1 MKYKPEDY
9 IECGF
14 YSDDTEI
21 KNHTENV
28 DEIVRV
34 LKECDDCDTCPYYS
48 CWIDEE
54 TGDPTDACNDGRLFK
69 DILRLIE
76 SLVSENNRLTELHK
90 REIIITG
97 EYAQRVIALQSQLAE
112 VTAQRWIP
120 VSERLPDSG
129 ERVLVYWY
137 EPDYEVHQTHIC
149 EYYRK
154 GDVVEDEVE
163 PMGDTPDERLL
174 DVVLGGRGN
183 KIIEQDGFYIF
194 DCVDGAGMCKW
205 RRHSDCITHWMPLP
219 ESPKEG

>member
-1 MKYKPEDY
+1 MPISTKPSNAVKADAGE
-9 IECGF
+9 ITKTLRWLARE
-14 YSDDTEI
+14 TEFVFAAEQL
-21 KNHTENV
+21 NAAAA
-28 DEIVRV
+28 
-34 LKECDDCDTCPYYS
+34 L
-48 CWIDEE
+48 ID
-54 TGDPTDACNDGRLFK
+54 
-69 DILRLIE
+69 
-76 SLVSENNRLTELHK
+76 S
-90 REIIITG
+90 
-97 EYAQRVIALQSQLAE
+97 LQSQLAE

-120 VSERLPDSG
+120 VTERLPDSG

-183 KIIEQDGFYIF
+183 KIIEQDGFYVF
-194 DCVDGAGMCKW
+194 DCVDGTGMCKW

-219 ESPKEG
+219 APPKEDE